1 MTRSDV
7 FLSMSLRRKMTP
19 MNTWK
24 AVDPRPRCR
33 KLCAERCRPRLMSHM
48 KRKDNPVGACHQF
61 TPSFILFS
69 AGVSVRPCFLELT
82 DEFQYYSA
90 CSRKKSRKI
99 WFCMSKQYEGKSESK
114 TKNDSQERKYESIL
128 QRRKVFRKSRNRD
141 RRDFAAYKLTR
152 QTFLTTI
159 SNLDHGFFLQASRHR
174 CRLHIFS
181 QEYPGNW
188 WCWFYSFPRNYPFS
202 QEVSS
207 LQGEKPHSQFTKVKC

>member
-1 MTRSDV
+1 
-7 FLSMSLRRKMTP
+7 
-19 MNTWK
+19 MN
-24 AVDPRPRCR
+24 
-33 KLCAERCRPRLMSHM
+33 
-48 KRKDNPVGACHQF
+48 
-61 TPSFILFS
+61 FS
-69 AGVSVRPCFLELT
+69 INF
-82 DEFQYYSA
+82 A

-99 WFCMSKQYEGKSESK
+99 WFWMSKQYEAQIGVEKQK
-114 TKNDSQERKYESIL
+114 MIPKKRKYESIL